1 MPKCELCGLYFRIIT
16 YSHLKF
22 VHGIS
27 TYEYSDMFP
36 SRPMRD
42 EDFIKDEEDRRKA
55 VSNSWWSRT
64 PEEREEICQAMSKA
78 QRGKVLSED
87 TRKRVSEASSRIQSD
102 PEYQERH
109 SRIMSPIL
117 REMWTRPDYRKLKT
131 KQSTENS
138 IRLWKDPNFRRKVLK
153 GHRTEP
159 TPDEIFMTEILEK
172 NFPNQWEYTGTK
184 PFKGGGK
191 RRPDWTHKSLRKVLE
206 CDSLFWHSGYF
217 GAEPPEVRIKH
228 YAGLGYDCLIL
239 NEMEVV
245 DSPILSNKIKVFTEK
260 EELP

>member
-1 MPKCELCGLYFRIIT
+1 
-16 YSHLKF
+16 
-22 VHGIS
+22 
-27 TYEYSDMFP
+27 
-36 SRPMRD
+36 
-42 EDFIKDEEDRRKA
+42 
-55 VSNSWWSRT
+55 
-64 PEEREEICQAMSKA
+64 
-78 QRGKVLSED
+78 
-87 TRKRVSEASSRIQSD
+87 
-102 PEYQERH
+102 
-109 SRIMSPIL
+109 MSPIL
-117 REMWTRPDYRKLKT
+117 REMWTRPDYRELKT

-217 GAEPPEVRIKH
+217 GEEPPEVRIKH

-239 NEMEVV
+239 NELEVV
-245 DSPILSNKIKVFTEK
+245 DSPIFFNKIKVFIEK